1 MSTGQTDGQTP
12 EHRIMLSA
20 RRGQHNNTST
30 LKPAIQDNQNEPDTF
45 WTTVYINVI
54 STNEPEENVYLL
66 TPL

>member
-1 MSTGQTDGQTP
+1 
-12 EHRIMLSA
+12 MLSA

-45 WTTVYINVI
+45 WTTVYVNVI